1 MMRMYPVLVVAVL
14 LSSLMCSLKC
24 TSCVV
29 MQSRLVVGADEE
41 HRLSNSDAVEILLQQ
56 HSFLITK
63 ELFLK
68 LYPNYNTSFYS
79 YDAFVT
85 AAKSFPGFTT
95 QGSRTHRWREVAAFS
110 AHVQQETA
118 GLYYVNEID
127 QSGNYCDATDTQ
139 YPCAPGQTYFGRGP
153 LQLSWNY
160 NYGAASEAIG
170 ADILSKPYLLSQD
183 PVLAFKSSLWFW
195 MTPSGSIPSIHDVII
210 GKWKPSKAD
219 REAGR
224 KPGFGLTIDII
235 NGGLECG
242 KVTPQAQNRVKYYKQ
257 FCKELRVSTGPNLSC
272 ASMQPW
278 G

>member
-1 MMRMYPVLVVAVL
+1 MFDSYF
-14 LSSLMCSLKC
+14 SSF
-24 TSCVV
+24 
-29 MQSRLVVGADEE
+29 R
-41 HRLSNSDAVEILLQQ
+41 N
-56 HSFLITK
+56 F
-63 ELFLK
+63 
-68 LYPNYNTSFYS
+68 
-79 YDAFVT
+79 
-85 AAKSFPGFTT
+85 
-95 QGSRTHRWREVAAFS
+95 
-110 AHVQQETA
+110 
-118 GLYYVNEID
+118 
-127 QSGNYCDATDTQ
+127 
-139 YPCAPGQTYFGRGP
+139 
-153 LQLSWNY
+153 
-160 NYGAASEAIG
+160 NYGAASAAIG

-210 GKWKPSKAD
+210 GKWKPTKAD

-235 NGGLECG
+235 NGNLECG